1 MAAIGSLVVDL
12 IAQTA
17 SFNSNIEKAA
27 RTLNSNAARMNRAVQ
42 GVQRQIGAL
51 GNYAKGAAA
60 GLTGYISIDAAR
72 QALDFAAGLGE
83 TAAQLGVTTRDLQVY
98 RYAATQA
105 GLSQEEMDAG
115 LAKLSRSLGEAAL
128 GAKKPSAVFKA
139 LGIDIRKAGGEV
151 KTAGEI
157 MPEFAEALSK
167 IESPAQRAAVMTQLL
182 GRNGQKMAAL
192 LADGAAGVNDYA
204 AAAERLGLVISD
216 EKIAAADQAADDLA
230 ALTQVL
236 QVNIASA
243 VAANAGSIV
252 KLADGIGKVGAA
264 LGTINPSQWKMVM
277 GAAAAGA
284 AAGFVSPVP
293 GGALIGGLVAGGL
306 AAANAADANAERAA
320 VRPGPLATG
329 FKFVNGKLVPSAP
342 KSAPKPTPPTEIEG
356 LLAGTTGGTAKVD
369 VFGQSMSR
377 LNEQLA
383 VTKLEL
389 QAVNENW
396 PDSEL
401 DAARLRQQLY
411 NDIAS
416 VAPDIT
422 KAQRAELTGLA
433 DALVDQERALSA
445 ARMSQ
450 DIATNSA
457 ERYAEAIQGLTD
469 DVKGLSDGL
478 SDLPDLSI
486 ELPEGVFDELEADR
500 DFAGAIGDSFGYAAE
515 DAAMHMDN
523 ILDVA
528 RAFVGD
534 LARIF
539 LRRNLTLPIADTVT
553 GWADSLMGNN
563 VPTPVAGGFDAG
575 SAMSGADGV
584 LAQLGAEG
592 STALNGLTSAAQ
604 NAGTMLD
611 ASMVPALG
619 QAVTST
625 ITTATT
631 EGIAAGA
638 LQGLTASAVAASAA
652 LSAMATQQTVS
663 GLSSIAMA
671 SGAPGFA
678 TGGLPGGLITGPGT
692 GTSDSILARVST
704 QEFITN
710 AAATRANLP
719 LLNHLNSGGT
729 LAEYVKDNTPGF
741 FLGGLIGKKF
751 SPLGLAGK
759 ALGINL
765 PSLSPMGILGN
776 ALLKKPEKALGGLMG
791 GGLDKAFAGFA
802 GAMKDRTANDGG
814 GFNFNGTINVSGNM
828 SPADAR
834 RTGRQLMAGMAAEFA
849 DARRRG
855 IA

>member
-1 MAAIGSLVVDL
+1 MATIGSLTVDL
-12 IAQTA
+12 LAQTA
-17 SFNSNIEKAA
+17 SFNANISKAA
-27 RTLNSNAARMNRAVQ
+27 ANLNSNAARMNRSIQ
-42 GVQRQIGAL
+42 GVQKQLGLVGSFARGA
-51 GNYAKGAAA
+51 GAA
-60 GLTGYISIDAAR
+60 LSGYITLDTAKR
-72 QALDFAAGLGE
+72 ALDFAASLGE
-83 TAAQLGVTTRDLQVY
+83 TASQLGVTTRDLQIY

-105 GLSQEEMDAG
+105 GLTQEEMDAG

-128 GAKKPSAVFKA
+128 GAKKPAAVFKA

-151 KTAGEI
+151 KTAGEV

-264 LGTINPSQWKMVM
+264 LGTINPTQWKMVF

-306 AAANAADANAERAA
+306 AAANAADANADRASLM
-320 VRPGPLATG
+320 PGPQATG
-329 FKFVNGKLVPSAP
+329 FRFVNGKLVPT
-342 KSAPKPTPPTEIEG
+342 APKPTPAPSPEIDG
-356 LLAGTTGGTAKVD
+356 LLAGTDRGTAKVD
-369 VFGQSMSR
+369 VFGQSMGR

-383 VTKLEL
+383 LTKLEL

-411 NDIAS
+411 NDIAAA
-416 VAPDIT
+416 APDIT

-457 ERYAEAIQGLTD
+457 ERYSEVIQALTD
-469 DVKGLSDGL
+469 DVKGLADGL
-478 SDLPDLSI
+478 AELPDLSI
-486 ELPEGVFDELEADR
+486 ELPEGIFDELEADR

-515 DAAMHMDN
+515 DALMHMDS
-523 ILDVA
+523 IRDAAQALVS
-528 RAFVGD
+528 D

-539 LRRNLTLPIADTVT
+539 IRRNVTLPIADMAT
-553 GWADSLMGNN
+553 GWANSLMGNN
-563 VPTPVAGGFDAG
+563 VPTAAGGFDAG
-575 SAMSGADGV
+575 AAMSAGNDV

-592 STALNGLTSAAQ
+592 SAALNGLTTAAQ

-611 ASMVPALG
+611 ASMVPAIG

-625 ITTATT
+625 ITGATT
-631 EGIAAGA
+631 DGIANSA
-638 LQGLTASAVAASAA
+638 TAQLSASSFFASAA
-652 LSAMATQQTVS
+652 IDAMAQAALRASFT
-663 GLSSIAMA
+663 SSLPGGGGGG
-671 SGAPGFA
+671 GAPQAA
-678 TGGLPGGLITGPGT
+678 TGGLIANGAVHLLSGGAVHGPGT
-692 GTSDSILARVST
+692 GTSDSVPAWLSNG
-704 QEFITN
+704 EFVIN
-710 AAATRANLP
+710 AAATRKWLP
-719 LLNHLNSGGT
+719 T
-729 LAEYVKDNTPGF
+729 LQAINA
-741 FLGGLIGKKF
+741 GKEPPRF
-751 SPLGLAGK
+751 ATGGLAGSFSGVR
-759 ALGINL
+759 AAMRDVRPANDAAA
-765 PSLSPMGILGN
+765 PVFN
-776 ALLKKPEKALGGLMG
+776 VTVH
-791 GGLDKAFAGFA
+791 
-802 GAMKDRTANDGG
+802 GAMSD
-814 GFNFNGTINVSGNM
+814 
-828 SPADAR
+828 ADAR
-834 RTGRQLMAGMAAEFA
+834 RTGKHLAAAAGREW
-849 DARRRG
+849 ARASRAG